1 VRCSFMMYQVSFLRV
16 SALCVP
22 TVVEVIDQS
31 DFSIGASVAI
41 LLFIWFYAFLMC
53 SSNF

>member
-1 VRCSFMMYQVSFLRV
+1 VRCSFMMCQISFPRV

-41 LLFIWFYAFLMC
+41 LLFIWFSAFLMC